1 LHEMI
6 DERGGWMQE
15 KSLQG
20 FPLIA
25 LLEISGLNKA
35 RVLVCQHELS
45 HRIARTFTLLAARS
59 TFISSKSETVLPIRN
74 ILLADQLVLF
84 DFDTTPTDEMLTR
97 LLERAADAGCAALVL
112 HSDTSISFPSS
123 WIQKAETLGLPI
135 LELPSDIL
143 PAELIAP
150 LLDEF
155 LRRERALLDQTTSV
169 QERMAGRILEGKG
182 GQGIVDLLFT
192 IIGEP
197 ILLAE
202 SNGVILGQAGAWY
215 KLSSW
220 SILSNPDQLM
230 AVLAPLVDN
239 TGQWYDPEGELKP
252 LILGQTHL
260 FVKPVVCGKDVL
272 GWFILNFEPVA
283 LDRSAHLALDQ
294 AAVAASLEISRQ
306 AAIRQVEWRLQAK
319 FLDDLISSNRTTSSL
334 EEQASRFGWDLRN
347 KRAVMLLCWEKQQI
361 TPQQRRRLA
370 IAVTH
375 MIRNYQPESLV
386 FERESEILILPQLPD
401 ACDPHSAQE
410 IMQTLAQ
417 GLLNNWPSHLKNI
430 SVNIAIGGI
439 ISSLKEIVTSYHEA
453 RRALTM
459 QQHLGLRYPVV
470 TFHDVRIFSFLERH
484 LEDDEAVVLI
494 QRTIGPLIEY
504 DAKHNTEFVRTA
516 EVYFDCNYRLQ
527 QTADQLLIH
536 PSSLKYRLQRIREIL
551 ASDPFYNKDH
561 LDYYLATK
569 LARLL

>member
-1 LHEMI
+1 MI

-15 KSLQG
+15 KSLHG
-20 FPLIA
+20 IPLFE
-25 LLEISGLNKA
+25 LLEIGGLNKA
-35 RVLVCQHELS
+35 RVLVCQHELI
-45 HRIARTFTLLAARS
+45 HRTARTFTLLA
-59 TFISSKSETVLPIRN
+59 ISSTLNDPKSDTLSPIQN
-74 ILLADQLVLF
+74 NLLADQLVLV
-84 DFDTTPTDEMLTR
+84 DFGTPPTDETLTH
-97 LLERAADAGCAALVL
+97 LLEKAVDVGCAALVL
-112 HSDTSISFPSS
+112 HSDTSLSFPSS
-123 WIQKAETLGLPI
+123 WIQKAEMVGLPI

-143 PAELIAP
+143 PAELVTP
-150 LLDEF
+150 LLVEF
-155 LRRERALLDQTTSV
+155 LRREHALLDQTTSV

-202 SNGVILGQAGAWY
+202 GNGVILGQAGAWHS
-215 KLSSW
+215 LSSW
-220 SILSNPDQLM
+220 GTLSNPDQLM
-230 AVLAPLVDN
+230 AVLAPLVDS

-260 FVKPVVCGKDVL
+260 FVKPVVYGKDVL

-306 AAIRQVEWRLQAK
+306 AAIRQVEWRLQAN
-319 FLDDLISSNRTTSSL
+319 FLDDLISSDKTTSSL
-334 EEQASRFGWDLRN
+334 EEQASRFGWDFRN

-375 MIRNYQPESLV
+375 MIRNSRPESLV
-386 FERESEILILPQLPD
+386 FERESEILILPQLLPD
-401 ACDPHSAQE
+401 ACDPQTAQE

-439 ISSLKEIVTSYHEA
+439 QSSFKEIVTSYHEA

-459 QQHLGLRYPVV
+459 RQHLGLRYPVV

-484 LEDDEAVVLI
+484 LEDDEVVGLI

-504 DAKHNTEFVRTA
+504 DAKHNTELVRTA

-527 QTADQLLIH
+527 QAADQLLIH
-536 PSSLKYRLQRIREIL
+536 QSSLKYRLQRIREIL
-551 ASDPFYNKDH
+551 GQDPFYDKDH
-561 LDYYLATK
+561 LEYYLATK

>member
-1 LHEMI
+1 
-6 DERGGWMQE
+6 MQE
-15 KSLQG
+15 KGLQG
-20 FPLIA
+20 VPLIA

-45 HRIARTFTLLAARS
+45 HRIARTFTLLAASS
-59 TFISSKSETVLPIRN
+59 TFNGSKSETVLPIRN

-123 WIQKAETLGLPI
+123 WFQKAETLGLPI

-169 QERMAGRILEGKG
+169 QERMVGRILAGQG

-202 SNGVILGQAGAWY
+202 SSGVILGQAGAWHR
-215 KLSSW
+215 LSSW
-220 SILSNPDQLM
+220 DTLSNPDQLR
-230 AVLAPLVDN
+230 VILSPLVDS
-239 TGQWYDPEGELKP
+239 TGQWYDSEGEAKP

-260 FVKPVVCGKDVL
+260 FVKPVVNGKDVL
-272 GWFILNFEPVA
+272 GWFILNFEPEEM
-283 LDRSAHLALDQ
+283 DISAHLALDQ

-319 FLDDLISSNRTTSSL
+319 FLDDLISSDRTTSSL

-347 KRAVMLLCWEKQQI
+347 KRAVILICWEKQQI
-361 TPQQRRRLA
+361 TLQQRRRLA

-375 MIRNYQPESLV
+375 MICDYRPESLV

-401 ACDPHSAQE
+401 ACDPQTAQE
-410 IMQTLAQ
+410 IMQSLAQ

-430 SVNIAIGGI
+430 SVNIAIGGVQP
-439 ISSLKEIVTSYHEA
+439 SFKEIVTSYHEA

-459 QQHLGLRYPVV
+459 RQRLGLRYPVV

-484 LEDDEAVVLI
+484 MEDDEVVVLFH
-494 QRTIGPLIEY
+494 RTIGPLIEY

-551 ASDPFYNKDH
+551 GSDPFYNKDH